1 MEVKLG
7 QQLFLDRHFGIIRT
21 KQETVRQ
28 NDSTATVLL
37 QPIHDDRHKEVS
49 GFAAAKVSRE
59 ILLHA
64 LFFIAAVR
72 RIHQNDIEA
81 VTLLV
86 FPNILFQAVAMD
98 DARVVDVVEQ
108 HIRGTQKERQ
118 RLLFDAVDGVA
129 VNRSVLDALHLG
141 IQHLQRRGKE
151 AAGAAGKV
159 RNRLT
164 ELGLDHLYHEVR
176 DSTGRVEFAG
186 VTGALQAAED
196 RFVNLTEGVAVL
208 VLLKIDLINDIDNL
222 AKQDAVLHVV
232 IVVLEGCADN
242 DLTHGGILI
251 DFDGFEGREQFS
263 VHEVQKGIAGERLA
277 VLVVNGP
284 IAPAQILRDDG
295 GVILIVKLPDLL
307 LGIIHLQKENPDH
320 LLDTLGIA
328 VDARIVTHDVLQSFY
343 QVI

>member
-1 MEVKLG
+1 
-7 QQLFLDRHFGIIRT
+7 
-21 KQETVRQ
+21 
-28 NDSTATVLL
+28 
-37 QPIHDDRHKEVS
+37 
-49 GFAAAKVSRE
+49 
-59 ILLHA
+59 
-64 LFFIAAVR
+64 
-72 RIHQNDIEA
+72 
-81 VTLLV
+81 
-86 FPNILFQAVAMD
+86 MD

-108 HIRGTQKERQ
+108 HIRGAQKERQ
-118 RLLFDAVDGVA
+118 CLLFNAVDGVA
-129 VNRSVLDALHLG
+129 VNRSVFDSLHLG

-151 AAGAAGKV
+151 ATGSAGKV
-159 RNRLT
+159 RNRLA

-176 DSTGRVEFAG
+176 DSTGCVEFTG

-208 VLLKIDLINDIDNL
+208 VLLINDIDNL

-232 IVVLEGCADN
+232 IVVLEGCADD
-242 DLTHGGILI
+242 DLAHGCILI
-251 DFDGFEGREQFS
+251 DCDGLEGRKQLP
-263 VHEVQKGIAGERLA
+263 VHEVQKCIAGERFS
-277 VLVVNGP
+277 VLVVDGP
-284 IAPAQILRDDG
+284 ITPAQLLRNDG